1 MKNGEFTKGDLLVD
15 PDMEV
20 DLENGTV
27 TACLETWFDVDEK
40 FGLHTADEDHT
51 WVNLYAS
58 YTPGTGAFQMEYVIS
73 REDSEEWREYNPRG
87 RGWHPGLGAAP
98 HCVSLPAVQELREPL
113 LCGCL
118 HPGETGFPA
127 SDRPRH
133 RTHRFPFV
141 GALRD
146 VFRE

>member
-51 WVNLYAS
+51 
-58 YTPGTGAFQMEYVIS
+58 
-73 REDSEEWREYNPRG
+73 
-87 RGWHPGLGAAP
+87 
-98 HCVSLPAVQELREPL
+98 
-113 LCGCL
+113 
-118 HPGETGFPA
+118 
-127 SDRPRH
+127 
-133 RTHRFPFV
+133 
-141 GALRD
+141 
-146 VFRE
+146 